1 MVRGCGESKDPD
13 SVYFEFK
20 AKEFGLPLEYF
31 MIDPPKK
38 WRGGQLRSPEKFTKD
53 GITHLVLGVGKVN
66 YPFVPDFLEESFV
79 MGISKKV
86 PRNFP
91 FDELTPGKSRMLL
104 IHPRVFPQFKY
115 EVEHDRCP
123 WEILERELEKREAAK
138 GAYKEKYTRMI
149 QEKLKMKPEDH
160 DVRFDPKKP
169 CLGDLWSLSYSK
181 LGGNEKHRIVDKEG
195 KTVTV
200 KTPSVSYE
208 INKPIRRE
216 YPEPR
221 KEKRYH
227 SERERSYMH
236 ITDTE
241 AWNYGVFLAFP
252 INTICYTAKEVPE
265 HIKKKTEG
273 FRLRTEE
280 VEK

>member
-1 MVRGCGESKDPD
+1 M
-13 SVYFEFK
+13 
-20 AKEFGLPLEYF
+20 
-31 MIDPPKK
+31 
-38 WRGGQLRSPEKFTKD
+38 
-53 GITHLVLGVGKVN
+53 
-66 YPFVPDFLEESFV
+66 
-79 MGISKKV
+79 
-86 PRNFP
+86 
-91 FDELTPGKSRMLL
+91 
-104 IHPRVFPQFKY
+104 
-115 EVEHDRCP
+115 
-123 WEILERELEKREAAK
+123 
-138 GAYKEKYTRMI
+138 
-149 QEKLKMKPEDH
+149 
-160 DVRFDPKKP
+160 
-169 CLGDLWSLSYSK
+169 
-181 LGGNEKHRIVDKEG
+181 DKEG

-241 AWNYGVFLAFP
+241 AWDYGLFLSFP

-265 HIKKKTEG
+265 HIKKKAKG

-280 VEK
+280 I